1 MAELPR
7 SVNGRILWSKVKGF
21 AEWFKSVGPDL
32 TNNEA
37 IEAIAGRYGPRVN
50 SVVVMNLRRSYSVP
64 CSKDALRRA
73 QEDQS
78 RRAKYK
84 EDVPKEPKPPDAT
97 GLTPEE
103 KMDRDILRR
112 QLEKLSARQTLYEV
126 IGEKFVQSVKTIP
139 SLPPVRVPQV
149 KISKDLSEE
158 EAVLMISDVQA
169 GLVLGMRDS
178 GGLGEFNSKILIE
191 QAVFLTDTV
200 IGLMRY
206 HSNIK
211 TLHIFLGGDIVD
223 GETIFPGH
231 SRQIDMNSVQQVML
245 CVEHLGRMIWKLA
258 HVFVKI
264 VVHCVIGN
272 HGRIGRKDEQDPM
285 SNLDYL
291 TYKWLEERLKPAK
304 NVEWDIPDTWWT
316 LVPIQGYN
324 FLLVHG
330 DDVGGGYAGIP
341 FYGAGRN
348 KARYQDMLSV
358 SGRMQGT
365 QIPIVN
371 YMCIGHFSEPADFY
385 SCIMNGSWPGGTVFS
400 VKRLQ
405 RNAIPS
411 QKFWGV
417 HRRWGLTWMR
427 DLVLR
432 SMP

>member
-1 MAELPR
+1 MGRKPQDWRGFTGFNAWFRDKAPQHLNRELVLMIAER
-7 SVNGRILWSKVKGF
+7 WKVT
-21 AEWFKSVGPDL
+21 VGLGAVD
-32 TNNEA
+32 
-37 IEAIAGRYGPRVN
+37 
-50 SVVVMNLRRSYSVP
+50 NLRRHLSARMSP
-64 CSKDALRRA
+64 ATRRRSLDERPKDVTPRPVVERA
-73 QEDQS
+73 RQT
-78 RRAKYK
+78 
-84 EDVPKEPKPPDAT
+84 PDAT

-103 KMDRDILRR
+103 KLDRDILRR

-139 SLPPVRVPQV
+139 ALPPVRPPQI
-149 KISKDLSEE
+149 KIPRDLSEE

-169 GLVLGMRDS
+169 GLVLGVRDS

-191 QAVFLTDTV
+191 QAAFLTETV

-206 HSNIK
+206 HPNIR

-231 SRQIDMNSVQQVML
+231 SRQIDLNSVQQVML
-245 CVEHLGRMIWKLA
+245 CVEHLGRMIWKLS
-258 HVFVKI
+258 HVFVRI
-264 VVHCVIGN
+264 IVHCVIGN

-291 TYKWLEERLKPAK
+291 TYKWLEERLRPAK

-348 KARYQDMLSV
+348 KARYQDMLNV
-358 SGRMQGT
+358 SGRMLGRS
-365 QIPIVN
+365 IPIVN

-385 SCIMNGSWPGGTVFS
+385 SCIMNGSWPGGTAFS

-417 HRRWGLTWMR
+417 HKRYGLTWMR

-432 SMP
+432 PMP